1 MTTGPSSAAK
11 AAASAV
17 TPTGCCPPFDPAT
30 FQEKEITWAGKTF
43 VKERVH
49 SIFHVPLDMGRRM
62 QKNQSL
68 IRAAAAESNPT
79 LVLSDESSLWGADI
93 YIDVTKSVPGAQM
106 TRLSGT
112 FLTKVYEGPFKDAGK
127 WAKDMGR
134 YVEQQGRQVEKLYF
148 AYTTCP
154 ACAKAYGKN
163 YVVLFA
169 QVASAKEG
177 AAPCANN

>member
-1 MTTGPSSAAK
+1 MENEMPEAIGSALQ
-11 AAASAV
+11 
-17 TPTGCCPPFDPAT
+17 PTGCCPPFDPRSWL
-30 FQEKEITWAGKTF
+30 EGERTWKDKLF
-43 VKERVH
+43 VKDHVR
-49 SIFHVPLDMGRRM
+49 SFLHVPLDMGRRM